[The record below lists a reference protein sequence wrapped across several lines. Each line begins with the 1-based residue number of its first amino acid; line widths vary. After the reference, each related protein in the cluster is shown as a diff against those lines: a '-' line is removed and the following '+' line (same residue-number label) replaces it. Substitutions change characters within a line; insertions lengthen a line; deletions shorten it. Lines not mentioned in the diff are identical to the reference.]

1 MEDYTTEYF
10 GCDLM
15 PKILIVEDEYD
26 IAENL
31 QLFFQHQDF
40 ETRHVDDGALVI
52 AAAKTYQPDLI
63 VMDLMLPNRDGLDL
77 TKEIRT
83 FSNVPIVMLTAKVE
97 QVDKLV
103 GLESGADDY
112 MCKPFDAME
121 LILRVKAIL
130 SRTEGKVQFSNLA
143 LFPDNREVT
152 FKGEQVGLSALEF
165 NLFEL
170 LYNAPER
177 IYSREQII
185 EFAYPQ
191 YRDIT
196 DRTIDS
202 HVKNIRKK
210 FKEVGAENTPIQSVY
225 GAGYRFSPI

>member
-1 MEDYTTEYF
+1 
-10 GCDLM
+10 M
-15 PKILIVEDEYD
+15 PRILIVEDEHD

-31 QLFFQHQDF
+31 QLFFQHQEF

-52 AAAKTYQPDLI
+52 SAVKSYQPDLI
-63 VMDLMLPNRDGLDL
+63 VMDLMLPNIGGVEL
-77 TKEIRT
+77 TSEIRS

-103 GLESGADDY
+103 GLEAGADDY

-130 SRTEGKVQFSNLA
+130 NRTEGKVQFSNLA
-143 LFPDNREVT
+143 LYPENREVT
-152 FKGEQVGLSALEF
+152 YKGQQVGLSALEF

-170 LYNAPER
+170 LYKAPER

-185 EFAYPQ
+185 ELAYPQ

-210 FKEVGAENTPIQSVY
+210 FKEAGAEGGPIQSVY

>member
-1 MEDYTTEYF
+1 
-10 GCDLM
+10 M
-15 PKILIVEDEYD
+15 PRILIVEDEHD

-31 QLFFQHQDF
+31 QLFFQHQEF

-52 AAAKTYQPDLI
+52 SAVKSYQPDLI
-63 VMDLMLPNRDGLDL
+63 VMDLMLPNIGGVEL
-77 TKEIRT
+77 TSEIRS

-103 GLESGADDY
+103 GLEAGADDY

-130 SRTEGKVQFSNLA
+130 NRTEGKVQFSNLA
-143 LFPDNREVT
+143 LYPENREVT
-152 FKGEQVGLSALEF
+152 YKGQQVGLSALEF

-185 EFAYPQ
+185 EQAYPQ

-210 FKEVGAENTPIQSVY
+210 FKEAGAEGGPIQSVY